1 MIISITL
8 FMMDDV
14 LQILSLIKERGN
26 YLFFRFIKQQEEVGN
41 SNESYRNP
49 VSFIEYINM
58 WAINEIVSYIYKY
71 LNGLAIINLAYPM
84 HIPFWT

>member
-26 YLFFRFIKQQEEVGN
+26 YLFFSFIKQQEVEN
-41 SNESYRNP
+41 SNESYKNP

-58 WAINEIVSYIYKY
+58 
-71 LNGLAIINLAYPM
+71 
-84 HIPFWT
+84 

>member
-1 MIISITL
+1 
-8 FMMDDV
+8 MMDDV

-58 WAINEIVSYIYKY
+58 
-71 LNGLAIINLAYPM
+71 
-84 HIPFWT
+84 